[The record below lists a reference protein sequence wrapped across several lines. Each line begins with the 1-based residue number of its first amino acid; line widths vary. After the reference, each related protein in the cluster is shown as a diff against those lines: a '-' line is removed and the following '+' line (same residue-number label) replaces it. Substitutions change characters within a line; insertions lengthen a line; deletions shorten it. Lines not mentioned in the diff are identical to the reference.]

1 MLWER
6 EGRLSQVLRTAEARY
21 PPPDLAWIEGRF
33 WVWIRYA
40 TLKVGRGE
48 LFEAVD
54 FLAFLRV
61 RVLGPSYWWRRGR
74 SRQVCAT

>member
-1 MLWER
+1 M
-6 EGRLSQVLRTAEARY
+6 SQVLRTAEARY